1 MASNGPINVIAVSG
15 SLRRDSFNTAT
26 LRACQDLAPDDMKI
40 ELFAPER
47 LAEFP
52 LFSEDTSAAGL
63 PEPVAEL
70 CEKIMAADGML
81 ISNPEYHHSISSV
94 TKTMIDWVSRSPDK
108 PFNQKPIA
116 VTGASTG
123 PMGGPWGQYAVR
135 NCFIPLEGLVMNRP
149 EVFVKSSKTKF
160 DESGKLTDNATAEEL
175 GAFLGAFAGWIRKV
189 GA

>member
-1 MASNGPINVIAVSG
+1 MGSNGALNVIAVSG

-26 LRACQDLAPDDMKI
+26 LRACQELAPDDLDI

-47 LAEFP
+47 LAQFP

-70 CEKIMAADGML
+70 CEKIKAADGVL
-81 ISNPEYHHSISSV
+81 ISSPEYHHSMSSV

-108 PFNQKPIA
+108 PFNQKPLAI
-116 VTGASTG
+116 TGASTG
-123 PMGGPWGQYAVR
+123 PLGGPWGQYAVR

-149 EVFVKSSKTKF
+149 EVFVNSSKTKF
-160 DESGKLTDNATAEEL
+160 DETGKLIDNQMADEL
-175 GAFLGAFAGWIRKV
+175 AAFLAAFAGWIRKV